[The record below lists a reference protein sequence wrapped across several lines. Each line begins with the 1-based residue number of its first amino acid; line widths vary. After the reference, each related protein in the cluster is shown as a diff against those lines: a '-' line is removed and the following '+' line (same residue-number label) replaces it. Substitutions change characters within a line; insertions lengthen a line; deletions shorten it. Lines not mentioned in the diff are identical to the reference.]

1 MTAMTPTPPLEL
13 LRMLGRRLLFAI
25 GFATL
30 IGLLNSVISVV
41 PTLLV
46 VGRAWVVGA
55 LGLAASRRGCFSS
68 PGLAH
73 RQREAFARSQK
84 LAFELERSELERQA
98 LDARMRLLQAQVQPH
113 FLFPLLQSRA
123 FPHVAEQDLVGEFN
137 QLGGE
142 VADQPLRA

>member
-68 PGLAH
+68 PGLA
-73 RQREAFARSQK
+73 
-84 LAFELERSELERQA
+84 L
-98 LDARMRLLQAQVQPH
+98 RLLGYH
-113 FLFPLLQSRA
+113 
-123 FPHVAEQDLVGEFN
+123 GK
-137 QLGGE
+137 
-142 VADQPLRA
+142 